1 MPVFSDIQIAKQ
13 CFPLNTAIQGDRIVR
28 DKKEKRFEIDSKK
41 IELDFLRQQFLVEC
55 KRFAAKTIEGKIR
68 SAIASNPEKVF
79 SLGKEGLSPIKEKVN
94 HLLDHISDRVEEVMN
109 QDELWCHTRDS
120 LAAKDFPED
129 LYLCA
134 GKEGPQILAGP
145 IQKILSPMG
154 EILLKHGLD
163 TPKNWDTQDKTV
175 LYRHPLDWTKDIIR
189 IMDQYHELF
198 NELSRLIREY
208 EALDVKNSGNDAL
221 ELWDSI

>member
-1 MPVFSDIQIAKQ
+1 M
-13 CFPLNTAIQGDRIVR
+13 VR

-68 SAIASNPEKVF
+68 GAVSSNPEKVF
-79 SLGKEGLSPIKEKVN
+79 SLGREGLSPIKDKVN
-94 HLLDHISDRVEEVMN
+94 HLLDHISDRVEAIMN
-109 QDELWCHTRDS
+109 QDELWRHTRDS
-120 LAAKDFPED
+120 LTAKDFPED
-129 LYLCA
+129 LYLPA
-134 GKEGPQILAGP
+134 GKEGPQVLAEP
-145 IQKILSPMG
+145 IQKILSPLG
-154 EILLKHGLD
+154 EILLTHGLD
-163 TPKNWDTQDKTV
+163 TQKNWESREKTV
-175 LYRHPLDWTKDIIR
+175 LYRHPLEWSKDMIR

-198 NELSRLIREY
+198 NELSKFIREY